1 MKLWE
6 LVNPEIEVI
15 NYLNESISTTNN
27 YTISLAM
34 TSLKFNIPTNKIV
47 KMVESV
53 NNGIDPYNDLI
64 DKK

>member
-27 YTISLAM
+27 YMISLAM

-47 KMVESV
+47 KMVESA